1 MQAVLEMSKHDKG
14 GRGLWDG
21 YNGRLAGEAS
31 SGSSAGPSS
40 AAPKPVEPSPIS
52 HKPFHSQYSGG
63 YVPARTP
70 SPKVESPVT
79 PVTAMPARAQTFAA
93 AAPTQVYHPASSQ
106 AVHSSESSLSLKTA
120 SRVRALF
127 PFEGSEKG
135 ELSFQK
141 GDIIKVV
148 DQNYTEWWRGQLKG
162 RTGIFPV
169 NYVVCYRSRATLDQ
183 SVY

>member
-1 MQAVLEMSKHDKG
+1 MSKHDKG
-14 GRGLWDG
+14 GRGLWDS
-21 YNGRLAGEAS
+21 RPAAGAG
-31 SGSSAGPSS
+31 GSSAGPSYS
-40 AAPKPVEPSPIS
+40 APKPAEPAHNSQ
-52 HKPFHSQYSGG
+52 KPFHSQYAGG

-79 PVTAMPARAQTFAA
+79 PVTALPARAQTFAA
-93 AAPTQVYHPASSQ
+93 AATQVYQPAPSQ
-106 AVHSSESSLSLKTA
+106 DAHRSESSLSLKMA
-120 SRVRALF
+120 SRVRALY

-169 NYVVCYRSRATLDQ
+169 NYVVCYRNFETLFNQ
-183 SVY
+183 RLF